1 MAEITYEAL
10 REIQRQ
16 ERRSEQL
23 FDIDGEFYKKVYDYL
38 ERNSPDDALSAIEK
52 QNATSIFKDI
62 IDRRERK
69 ILNHALTVARAG
81 KAVETKNMTTMEEE
95 LFQNVVDILKA
106 YRHELDGENG
116 DSGTG
121 GHGDL
126 EDEPKTEAEK
136 KESTPRPSDAP
147 TTEEKEEE
155 SESTKLIKV
164 RVLENLPEIVGADMK
179 EYGPFQEGDEVELP
193 EENAS
198 IFIEKNKAEQ
208 VE

>member
-23 FDIDGEFYKKVYDYL
+23 FDIDGEFYKKVYNYL
-38 ERNSPDDALSAIEK
+38 ERDSPDDALSAIEK

-106 YRHELDGENG
+106 YRHELDGNDG
-116 DSGTG
+116 DTR
-121 GHGDL
+121 
-126 EDEPKTEAEK
+126 EKPKTKAEK
-136 KESTPRPSDAP
+136 GASEEEPETQKTPPEPAE
-147 TTEEKEEE
+147 TTEE